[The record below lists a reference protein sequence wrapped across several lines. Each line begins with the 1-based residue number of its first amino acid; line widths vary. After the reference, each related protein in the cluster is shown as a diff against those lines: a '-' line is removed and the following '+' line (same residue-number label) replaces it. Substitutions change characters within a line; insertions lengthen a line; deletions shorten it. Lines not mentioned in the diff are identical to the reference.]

1 MNSGNRPA
9 VSVFFWVLFCGA
21 GWLVVALCLWGCVCD
36 PGAPESDGRSKV
48 HFLDVGQ
55 GLAVLLEQDGRFALY
70 DAGPDSAGVW
80 DSLRMRGVDTLEWAV
95 VSHNHRD
102 HGGGLLELMEAREGN
117 AANQRTLD
125 RSASRPGNLSRV
137 FIRRLHVGP
146 DTAGGFVRDS
156 VLRVASRLNIPVDT
170 LYRGDELS
178 LGTLTLKVLWPTSFL
193 RVGDNGASLVMRGA
207 AGGASS
213 QWGVAGGTSSQW
225 GASGGPSSQLVSAGG
240 FPRAG
245 SAGDCGTSF
254 LLTGDLDSAGERR
267 LMELSPDL
275 CSGLLQVGHHGS
287 SGSSSL
293 RFLSRVSP
301 QFAAISVGA
310 HNGYGHPTGDVLK
323 KLEYVLGAV
332 ADSSRSSPIARTDQD
347 GTITFQII
355 PGVGPLRD

>member
-36 PGAPESDGRSKV
+36 PGAPESDGRAKV

-125 RSASRPGNLSRV
+125 RSASRPGDLSRV

-156 VLRVASRLNIPVDT
+156 VLRMASRLNIPVDT

-207 AGGASS
+207 AGG
-213 QWGVAGGTSSQW
+213 
-225 GASGGPSSQLVSAGG
+225 PSSQSVSAGD

-245 SAGDCGTSF
+245 SAGDCETSF